1 MIPRRSFLKDVNYLD
16 AIKNNSGRYTV
27 ENAGIN
33 SQYSD
38 YGTAVTLNKIVYFK
52 RYWKLGQRKHT
63 WTDQHFTDLCADL
76 GEEMTWKSCQ

>member
-1 MIPRRSFLKDVNYLD
+1 MIQRRSFLKDVNYLD

-38 YGTAVTLNKIVYFK
+38 YGTAVTLNKIVLLPQEIQEAWDK
-52 RYWKLGQRKHT
+52 ENILGLINISLVCCRFRRRN
-63 WTDQHFTDLCADL
+63 D
-76 GEEMTWKSCQ
+76 S

>member
-38 YGTAVTLNKIVYFK
+38 TE
-52 RYWKLGQRKHT
+52 RR
-63 WTDQHFTDLCADL
+63 
-76 GEEMTWKSCQ
+76 

>member
-1 MIPRRSFLKDVNYLD
+1 MIQRRSFLKDNYLD

-38 YGTAVTLNKIVYFK
+38 
-52 RYWKLGQRKHT
+52 
-63 WTDQHFTDLCADL
+63 
-76 GEEMTWKSCQ
+76 

>member
-1 MIPRRSFLKDVNYLD
+1 MIQRRSFLKDVNYLD

-38 YGTAVTLNKIVYFK
+38 YGTAVTLNKIVLLPQEIRK
-52 RYWKLGQRKHT
+52 PGTKKHT
-63 WTDQHFTDLCADL
+63 WTDQHFTCMLPI
-76 GEEMTWKSCQ
+76 